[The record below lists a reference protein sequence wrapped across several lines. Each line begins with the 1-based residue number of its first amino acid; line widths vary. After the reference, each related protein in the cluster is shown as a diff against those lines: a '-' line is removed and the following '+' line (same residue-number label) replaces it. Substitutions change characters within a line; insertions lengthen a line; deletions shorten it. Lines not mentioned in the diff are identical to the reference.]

1 MDPDPGGP
9 KTYGS
14 DGSGFESGSATLLLW
29 FFFICR
35 AWLRSVPWRVNPAVL
50 SLAVEVFLNQA
61 DTEMLAA
68 LSLPRHPD
76 NIPQPVLHERIK
88 VPNAAFGRL
97 QDVINI
103 LVPVRRPTYPKVRL
117 FIMFGEKYS

>member
-1 MDPDPGGP
+1 
-9 KTYGS
+9 
-14 DGSGFESGSATLLLW
+14 
-29 FFFICR
+29 
-35 AWLRSVPWRVNPAVL
+35 VNPAVL

-88 VPNAAFGRL
+88 VRGTCKMSAF
-97 QDVINI
+97 
-103 LVPVRRPTYPKVRL
+103 L
-117 FIMFGEKYS
+117 FTHN

>member
-1 MDPDPGGP
+1 
-9 KTYGS
+9 
-14 DGSGFESGSATLLLW
+14 
-29 FFFICR
+29 
-35 AWLRSVPWRVNPAVL
+35 VNPCVL

-88 VPNAAFGRL
+88 VRRIRALARSQHFSYEMSFL
-97 QDVINI
+97 INI
-103 LVPVRRPTYPKVRL
+103 FKFLYLHDIHR
-117 FIMFGEKYS
+117 I

>member
-1 MDPDPGGP
+1 
-9 KTYGS
+9 
-14 DGSGFESGSATLLLW
+14 
-29 FFFICR
+29 
-35 AWLRSVPWRVNPAVL
+35 VL

-88 VPNAAFGRL
+88 VRGIFS
-97 QDVINI
+97 QDVITR
-103 LVPVRRPTYPKVRL
+103 VQWFRRLLEIQYASCVSGLALK
-117 FIMFGEKYS
+117 S

>member
-1 MDPDPGGP
+1 
-9 KTYGS
+9 
-14 DGSGFESGSATLLLW
+14 
-29 FFFICR
+29 
-35 AWLRSVPWRVNPAVL
+35 VL

-88 VPNAAFGRL
+88 VPNAAFGHL
-97 QDVINI
+97 QGASICI
-103 LVPVRRPTYPKVRL
+103 HKQL
-117 FIMFGEKYS
+117 FLMR

>member
-1 MDPDPGGP
+1 
-9 KTYGS
+9 
-14 DGSGFESGSATLLLW
+14 
-29 FFFICR
+29 
-35 AWLRSVPWRVNPAVL
+35 VNPAVL

-88 VPNAAFGRL
+88 VRGIRAFAALGSSDFPFL
-97 QDVINI
+97 
-103 LVPVRRPTYPKVRL
+103 
-117 FIMFGEKYS
+117 